1 MTIYSVFDPEFKPY
15 GKVVPGCDTAELCR
29 TLEAVTPLPANR
41 CRLGV
46 LVDRCVGNHRESL
59 RLGFAEPPPFD
70 KGGFLVRRVVAPY
83 KQRFPVG
90 RDLCVPAETSRF
102 APFSMSF

>member
-41 CRLGV
+41 R
-46 LVDRCVGNHRESL
+46 
-59 RLGFAEPPPFD
+59 
-70 KGGFLVRRVVAPY
+70 
-83 KQRFPVG
+83 
-90 RDLCVPAETSRF
+90 
-102 APFSMSF
+102 

>member
-41 CRLGV
+41 RRLGV

-59 RLGFAEPPPFD
+59 RHLLR
-70 KGGFLVRRVVAPY
+70 KCH
-83 KQRFPVG
+83 G
-90 RDLCVPAETSRF
+90 RKSSKCNTF
-102 APFSMSF
+102 